1 MILRGTAEQLRRQD
15 WAAVAIELVL
25 VVAGVFLGIQVANWN
40 DDRKDRDAEKAY
52 LARIAGDAR
61 ADVAALDEIIRV
73 AEVRKA
79 LLNEMLPKASGR
91 PLPTGFTSAR
101 GRVPIETVP
110 PYDPSAN
117 SSPGFALFI
126 LTPLD
131 ENRSGYQTLIAT
143 GAIAG
148 MEDREAHMR
157 IQDYYAAVDRE
168 KHFEIALEQNR
179 DKFVDAQRK
188 AGISPVRPM
197 SVEQITAALARD
209 PEMLATAQNYW
220 LYTNRHL
227 KLARD
232 LQKQAKGLAEW
243 LETRG

>member
-1 MILRGTAEQLRRQD
+1 MILRGIGKQLRRQD
-15 WAAVAIELVL
+15 WVAVAIELVL

-40 DDRKDRDAEKAY
+40 DARKERGAEKAY
-52 LARIAGDAR
+52 LARIARDAR

-73 AEVRKA
+73 SEVRMA
-79 LLNEMLPKASGR
+79 LFNEILPEASGQ
-91 PLPTGFTSAR
+91 PLPDGFDSAR
-101 GRVPIETVP
+101 GRIGIETVP
-110 PYDPSAN
+110 PYDPRTS
-117 SSPGFALFI
+117 SSPGFSLFI

-131 ENRSGYQTLIAT
+131 DNRSGYQTMIAT

-148 MEDREAHMR
+148 MRDSEALKR

-168 KHFEIALEQNR
+168 QHFEIGLEQNR
-179 DKFVDAQRK
+179 DKLVDAERQ

-197 SVEQITAALARD
+197 SVEQITAAMAAN

-227 KLARD
+227 KLARN
-232 LQKQAKGLAEW
+232 LQAQAKKLAAW
-243 LETRG
+243 LEGRR